1 MNRLLSK
8 SRSVLTT
15 SERTAKAVAKSR
27 LILKEK
33 NPRKGTKTFG
43 AMIEEGEP
51 VKMGQLIWNQEQNQ
65 GGPWSCLPGLTRE
78 LLIVFLTGV

>member
-8 SRSVLTT
+8 SRSLITT

-27 LILKEK
+27 LVLKER

-65 GGPWSCLPGLTRE
+65 NGPWSCLPGKMTKL
-78 LLIVFLTGV
+78 